1 MRMVCKVLCIS
12 VTNNAFF
19 DEVAN
24 FNAFGKTTIMEPFEW
39 EVAGQK
45 GMVMK
50 AVNEYWTSGQRQ
62 ANSLHEISYRAC
74 FKPQLPEF
82 FIARLSQPGDGV
94 YDPFMGRG
102 TTPLEAA
109 LLGRIPLAND
119 INPLSRILLRPR
131 LHPPTLEQIEQRLN
145 QIDLT
150 QAEEENVELLH
161 FFHRDTLREIIALK
175 EYLLQKDNDGTLDF
189 IDDWIRMVAV
199 NRLSGHSTGFFSVYS
214 LPPNQAVSI
223 KRQKK
228 INDSRGQVPD
238 YRAIKPRILKKSK
251 SLLKSIMLEDIQLNV
266 SMPAYGLANE
276 DSKNV
281 TQIPDNSAQL
291 VVTSPPFLDVI
302 DYQGDNWLRCW
313 FIGIDSSS
321 IEISRYRAI
330 TEWEDA
336 MTDVMLDLR
345 RIVNPGGHIAFEV
358 GEVRGGKILLEEN
371 VVKCGVI
378 AGLEPIVIM
387 INDQKF
393 TKTAN
398 TWGVDNSSKGTNTNR
413 IVVFHN
419 AK

>member
-131 LHPPTLEQIEQRLN
+131 LHPPTLEQVEQRLN

-251 SLLKSIMLEDIQLNV
+251 SLLKSIILEDIQLNV

-321 IEISRYRAI
+321 IEISRYRGI

>member
-1 MRMVCKVLCIS
+1 MVCKVLCIS

-251 SLLKSIMLEDIQLNV
+251 SLLKSIMLEDLQLNV

>member
-1 MRMVCKVLCIS
+1 
-12 VTNNAFF
+12 
-19 DEVAN
+19 
-24 FNAFGKTTIMEPFEW
+24 MEPFEW
-39 EVAGQK
+39 TIDGRK
-45 GMVMK
+45 GLTMK

-251 SLLKSIMLEDIQLNV
+251 SLLKSIILEDIQLNV

>member
-1 MRMVCKVLCIS
+1 MVCKVLCIS

-131 LHPPTLEQIEQRLN
+131 LYPPTLEQIEQRLN

-228 INDSRGQVPD
+228 INDSREQVPD

-266 SMPAYGLANE
+266 PMPAYGLANE

-336 MTDVMLDLR
+336 ITDVMLDLR
-345 RIVNPGGHIAFEV
+345 RIVTPGGHIAFEV

>member
-39 EVAGQK
+39 TIDGRK
-45 GMVMK
+45 GLTMK

-281 TQIPDNSAQL
+281 KQIPDNSAQL

-398 TWGVDNSSKGTNTNR
+398 TWGVGNSSKGTNTNR